1 MKKTLV
7 EICETNIDTPTIFNK
22 FVFAAAVLNSNK
34 KCLKVLKN
42 IFLAAFVFQIY

>member
-1 MKKTLV
+1 MKKTLF

-34 KCLKVLKN
+34 KCLKVLEN
-42 IFLAAFVFQIY
+42 IFFGIY